1 MINQNNLDKHNKLV
15 EEINS
20 DIDGLLNEI
29 NLSPME
35 LLKDAG
41 AYLTGGPAGV
51 IRRRGAKHIKDELEK
66 EKKKKEKELKE
77 KKKKEGEG
85 SKEDKETK
93 EGINSLRDE
102 IAELKRLIIGLKDKN
117 TGDLYSYIE
126 IDFPDEIILNI
137 KKYGVKELNRKLVG
151 RMFFNVDTIND
162 KSRYIDMRTK
172 SLEESFYFRLHYKTL
187 DIFEKQS
194 GRIRLIYK
202 SGKQKLKGDDE
213 SCNFEIKSLK

>member
-29 NLSPME
+29 DLSPSE

-41 AYLTGGPAGV
+41 AFLTGGPAGV
-51 IRRRGAKHIKDELEK
+51 ARRRTAKGIKDELEK
-66 EKKKKEKELKE
+66 EKKKKEKEIKE
-77 KKKKEGEG
+77 KKKKDGEG

-102 IAELKRLIIGLKDKN
+102 IAELKRLIGGLKDKN
-117 TGDLYSYIE
+117 SGDLYSYIE
-126 IDFPDEIILNI
+126 IDFPDEVTLNI
-137 KKYGVKELNRKLVG
+137 KKYGTKELNRKLIG
-151 RMFFNVDTIND
+151 RMFFNIDTIND

-172 SLEESFYFRLHYKTL
+172 SLQESFYFRLHYKTL
-187 DIFEKQS
+187 DVFEKQS
-194 GRIRLIYK
+194 GRVRLIYK
-202 SGKQKLKGDDE
+202 RGKQKLMGDDE
-213 SCNFEIKSLK
+213 SCNFEIMSIK